1 MKKLFSILC
10 AFAIVFSASAAP
22 AKRAGLAKFAK
33 EHAKEVKAQ
42 KSLKAE
48 KAASFATATVQKAPA
63 KQQFTAKHEVRK
75 AENATF
81 TKAPLSAKAQAAKV
95 AKAKKEATDVTIGS
109 WEVEDW
115 GSDGELYLFAEDNK
129 TVIYADLIYGEGAED
144 LIPGKE
150 YTVADVYVS
159 ESTGEQYAG
168 VFYDG
173 EWSYGVKEL
182 SVTKTIDEKGLV
194 HFVGSVVDSLDAAFT
209 FHFDEE
215 EFKPTGE
222 VVEHEFKNCASIS
235 YLSYYGQWSVK
246 ASDSKFAFRMDLN
259 EKSSESPAGTYLS
272 DSADFDIDYCYF
284 EVYNATGDSSWQ
296 YKPVEAAAVITESN
310 DSILI
315 AIDFL
320 CENGVEYKATAF
332 VADPTAQEHVDFV
345 ATDLEIDASF
355 FDWFGV
361 VWVDASNDD
370 AELSLTIY
378 PETLDYTGD
387 YFISQTD
394 TLANASGYIKTAE
407 GEFSFFS
414 GNFTVANGANGYAVT
429 GKVLALNNVE
439 YNLNITYVK
448 PDPTRQAELTV
459 EGLEL
464 SFDFGAEVPWWQL
477 AGYNADSTVM
487 VTISP
492 LTATEFA
499 GNYKGEELDPDYTY
513 IVTDITYDEWGDM
526 DTYNY
531 FKLVDADLNV
541 TYNEA
546 DSTMVITGKYVGR
559 NLSNRKDIPEIT
571 INFSGRIPTP
581 EVSDMTFQ
589 FAASEE
595 GITVTPSN
603 NEDAWDWYSIDK
615 ETFDEIGAEYI
626 ADIIYSNY
634 GDAYAVTGEQLL
646 TFEEDLANYI
656 EVSGAQV
663 LIVWGAGAKNRT
675 TEPFTFEYE
684 AEAQGSPYDSEEDFV
699 VDFAEYEIDD
709 EYLASYGV
717 LFIWAENENSE
728 FVNLELWLPNDASE
742 LVAGEYPVDAEEMV
756 PGTTTACYIGQGVG
770 GSFAGSLDEEG
781 YINIPFWLFADGKVT
796 VNADGSIVVDAINTK
811 GAHIKSTL
819 AAAQGIENVVLTKD
833 AKKVVVDGVLYIVRD
848 GKMFNVQGT
857 QVR

>member
-1 MKKLFSILC
+1 MWF
-10 AFAIVFSASAAP
+10 
-22 AKRAGLAKFAK
+22 
-33 EHAKEVKAQ
+33 Q
-42 KSLKAE
+42 
-48 KAASFATATVQKAPA
+48 
-63 KQQFTAKHEVRK
+63 
-75 AENATF
+75 
-81 TKAPLSAKAQAAKV
+81 
-95 AKAKKEATDVTIGS
+95 
-109 WEVEDW
+109 
-115 GSDGELYLFAEDNK
+115 
-129 TVIYADLIYGEGAED
+129 
-144 LIPGKE
+144 
-150 YTVADVYVS
+150 
-159 ESTGEQYAG
+159 
-168 VFYDG
+168 
-173 EWSYGVKEL
+173 
-182 SVTKTIDEKGLV
+182 
-194 HFVGSVVDSLDAAFT
+194 DAAFT

-222 VVEHEFKNCASIS
+222 VVEHEFKYSASVS
-235 YLSYYGQWSVK
+235 YFSTYGQWSVK
-246 ASDSKFAFRMDLN
+246 ADDGKFAFRMDLN
-259 EKSSESPAGTYLS
+259 EKSSESPVGTYLS

-332 VADPTAQEHVDFV
+332 VADPTAQEQVNFTS
-345 ATDLEIDASF
+345 TDYEIDDSWA
-355 FDWFGV
+355 DWFGI
-361 VWVDASNDD
+361 VWFDAFNDD
-370 AELSLTIY
+370 ATLSLTLY
-378 PETLDYTGD
+378 PEDAEDLSGD
-387 YFISQTD
+387 YLISQTD
-394 TLANASGYIKTAE
+394 TLANASGYIVTTE
-407 GEFSFFS
+407 GEFSLFS
-414 GNFTVANGANGYAVT
+414 GNFTVTNGEAGYVVT
-429 GKVLALNNVE
+429 GKVLAFNNVE

-464 SFDFGAEVPWWQL
+464 SFNFEAATPWWQL
-477 AGYNADSTVM
+477 YGYNADSTVM
-487 VTISP
+487 VTVSP

-499 GNYKGEELDPDYTY
+499 GNYKGEDLDPDYTY
-513 IVTDITYDEWGDM
+513 ILTDITYDEWGYM

-531 FKLVDADLNV
+531 FKLIDADLNV

-546 DSTMVITGKYVGR
+546 DSTMVITGTYVGR

-626 ADIIYSNY
+626 ADYIYSYY